1 LRWEMSVHRSLPS
14 PSPPLIRTQ
23 GSPDVFASIT
33 SFTGGQDVLIGIG
46 ALLGASMFVI
56 TVVVGVVTIL
66 SPCKVDASVFLR
78 DTLFHLTSVTLFVY
92 CALVKQI
99 TLYSASLFFIL
110 YAIYVSVV
118 IVSWWRGKDAIDPE
132 HLSSLGAAG
141 VQAAYWHAST
151 KQKQASI
158 TAPRSSDSRGSPDK
172 TSEFNYTFL
181 ILGEPKFS
189 SRDGVAEYAEEDE
202 DEESGDGEVT
212 INLSGGLITPHFD
225 HDLLEDY
232 FNPSQGRATIESEAP
247 LPSSTPSKLMA
258 FDGVEASPERT
269 PNRSSFPSF
278 FSSPSPSQPRDELSS
293 PLISNGSRS
302 QSKRRTKSSMVLSQW
317 YWHQVQLRRRMHSH
331 ILNAEWWEYPIYYK
345 LFAIFEFPLVLL
357 RDLTIPTVDPE
368 LWSKPYA
375 VLQPLFSPLLIIFSM
390 GNWHSSV
397 GPLSTP
403 LLGVLIGVPVAGF
416 VFLTTHHSKPP
427 SGGLYSVVWVLMAF
441 TMCVVWI
448 YIFAGELV
456 SLLQTIG
463 IISGIPP
470 AVLGLT
476 ILAWGNSVGDLFAN
490 MAVAKQGLGEM
501 AIAGCYGGPV
511 FNLCLGYGISFTY
524 VSLSSFPDSFDL
536 SLDASS
542 VISLVFLYIALLS
555 SVAFTVWNKFEMT
568 SALGYFLLG
577 LYCLYSLAQLCQVLF
592 LS

>member
-1 LRWEMSVHRSLPS
+1 MFVISPLLPAH
-14 PSPPLIRTQ
+14 PAQ
-23 GSPDVFASIT
+23 GAPDVFASIT

-66 SPCKVDASVFLR
+66 SPCKVDTTVFLR
-78 DTLFHLTSVTLFVY
+78 DTLFHLTSITLFVY
-92 CALVKQI
+92 CALVKHV
-99 TLYSASLFFIL
+99 TLYSASLFFLL
-110 YAIYVSVV
+110 YAVYVSIV
-118 IVSWWRGKDAIDPE
+118 IVSWWRGKDTLDPE
-132 HLSSLGAAG
+132 HLTSLGAAG

-151 KQKQASI
+151 KQREAAST
-158 TAPRSSDSRGSPDK
+158 TAPPPRSPGSSQEGADRAP
-172 TSEFNYTFL
+172 SEFNYTFL

-189 SRDGVAEYAEEDE
+189 SRGGVPEYAEEDEDE

-225 HDLLEDY
+225 HELLEDY
-232 FNPSQGRATIESEAP
+232 FNPSSGRMVAQEPPASSAP
-247 LPSSTPSKLMA
+247 PSKRMA
-258 FDGVEASPERT
+258 FDGVET
-269 PNRSSFPSF
+269 PSQRPPTRSSLPSF
-278 FSSPSPSQPRDELSS
+278 FSSSAAAPPHDELSA
-293 PLISNGSRS
+293 PLIGSSSSRPP
-302 QSKRRTKSSMVLSQW
+302 QARRKAKSSMVLSQW

-331 ILNAEWWEYPIYYK
+331 FLNAEWWAYPIHFK
-345 LFAIFEFPLVLL
+345 LFAIFEFPVVLL
-357 RDLTIPTVDPE
+357 RDITIPTLDPE

-375 VLQPLFSPLLIIFSM
+375 VIQPLFSPLLIIFSM

-403 LLGVLIGVPVAGF
+403 FLGFLIGVPIAAF

-427 SGGLYSVVWVLMAF
+427 SGALYSVVWVLMAF

-463 IISGIPP
+463 IVSGIPP

-524 VSLSSFPDSFDL
+524 VSLSSYPHPFAL

-542 VISLVFLYIALLS
+542 VISLVFLYLALSLTII
-555 SVAFTVWNKFEMT
+555 VTALNKFEMT
-568 SALGYFLLG
+568 ASLGYLLLA
-577 LYCLYSLAQLCQVLF
+577 LYCLYSLAQLCQLLF